1 MEAAE
6 LVGHIFTAL
15 RQRGLS
21 GVIHIQAYA
30 DTSILPVE
38 VNSGLSSTG
47 VHLLH
52 VARGRKEASD
62 KAILVRTM
70 ASLAEKGF
78 LLNKSIKD
86 TLHRKLNP

>member
-1 MEAAE
+1 VEAAE

-47 VHLLH
+47 VNLLH

-62 KAILVRTM
+62 KAILVRGDTVQWRPKDSPGPYFWLQM
-70 ASLAEKGF
+70 SLE
-78 LLNKSIKD
+78 
-86 TLHRKLNP
+86 